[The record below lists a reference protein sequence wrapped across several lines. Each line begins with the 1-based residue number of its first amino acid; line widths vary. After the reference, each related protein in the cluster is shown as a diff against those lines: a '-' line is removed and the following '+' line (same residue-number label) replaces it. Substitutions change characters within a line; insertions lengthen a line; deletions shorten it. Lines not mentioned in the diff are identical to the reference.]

1 MYWYCKEKFCLGHSW
16 ELKGYIINWIIHAF
30 WLGLTHDLL
39 ENRRK
44 DDITTENI
52 WLFFHTKQIDCV
64 TCKSI
69 SVSHSTARRVPFVFF
84 LATFWRYLWSLIE
97 QTHGNVASLCLFHV
111 AWKVFF
117 VSISGGIQSSPG
129 QARKYVLSHLHHC
142 YRAWR
147 EIYSWIETGNIIG
160 QPADVQLK
168 RTRNTRMCQDGRG
181 NNRRVISSKF
191 FNTSTLLLRPLFH
204 ASNTN

>member
-1 MYWYCKEKFCLGHSW
+1 MHFGWVLLMIFWRTDVRMTSP
-16 ELKGYIINWIIHAF
+16 LKTFG
-30 WLGLTHDLL
+30 
-39 ENRRK
+39 
-44 DDITTENI
+44 
-52 WLFFHTKQIDCV
+52 FFFTQNKKIVLHV
-64 TCKSI
+64 RA
-69 SVSHSTARRVPFVFF
+69 SVSHSTARRVPLLFV

-97 QTHGNVASLCLFHV
+97 QTHGNVASLCLFHM

-147 EIYSWIETGNIIG
+147 EIYSRIETGNIIG

-168 RTRNTRMCQDGRG
+168 RTGNTRMCQDGRG
-181 NNRRVISSKF
+181 NNRKVISSKF
-191 FNTSTLLLRPLFH
+191 FNTSTLLFQT
-204 ASNTN
+204 SVSGF